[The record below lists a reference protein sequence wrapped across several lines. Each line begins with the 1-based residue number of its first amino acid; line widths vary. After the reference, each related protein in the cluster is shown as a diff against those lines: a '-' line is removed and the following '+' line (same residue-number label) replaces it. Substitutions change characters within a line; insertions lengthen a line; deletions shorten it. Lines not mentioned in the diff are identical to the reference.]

1 MQNSIVCAIDG
12 SQPSRSA
19 AQVAA
24 QLARTLNLKLI
35 LVHAT
40 EDRPTFPYGDRPLKE
55 IQRRRAIE
63 AGRELLEA
71 VAAELPADA
80 LDMRVVFGT
89 PVEGLNAVCS
99 EEAAE
104 LLVVGS
110 RGRGSLTTALLG
122 SVSAQLASTA
132 ACPVL
137 VVPAHEAAE
146 RFLAGDAS
154 GGTFVCG
161 VDGSPESEHALDVAA
176 GLAVRMM
183 IELLPV
189 YADDGKRR
197 DASFGD
203 ERSVEV
209 DFGKP
214 ADALRRRALGN
225 DGRLIA
231 VGSRGRGALSAA
243 VLGSVSG
250 ELAATA
256 PVPVLVVPPTARASA
271 MSDDGAHRAEAD
283 ALAAAPGG

>member
-1 MQNSIVCAIDG
+1 MQNSIVCAVDG

-35 LVHAT
+35 LAYAT

-55 IQRRRAIE
+55 LQRRRAIE
-63 AGRELLEA
+63 EGRELLEA

-80 LDMRVVFGT
+80 PDMRVVFGT
-89 PVEGLNAVCS
+89 PVEGLSAVCS

-110 RGRGSLTTALLG
+110 RGRGPLATALLG

-137 VVPAHEAAE
+137 VVPGPEAAE
-146 RFLAGDAS
+146 RFLAREAS
-154 GGTFVCG
+154 GGAIVCG
-161 VDGSPESEHALDVAA
+161 VDGSPESERALHVAA
-176 GLAVRMM
+176 GLAGRMM

-189 YADDGKRR
+189 YVDDGKRD
-197 DASFGD
+197 DASVGD
-203 ERSVEV
+203 EGPVQV
-209 DFGKP
+209 DYGEP
-214 ADALRRRALGN
+214 VDGLRRRALGD

-250 ELAATA
+250 ALAPTA
-256 PVPVLVVPPTARASA
+256 PVPVLVVPPTASASA
-271 MSDDGAHRAEAD
+271 LDDDGADRAEAD
-283 ALAAAPGG
+283 ALPAAQG

>member
-1 MQNSIVCAIDG
+1 MAITAVPASSSPRAISTASAGPAAIATASARLVLTQRAMVGHRRDHATEPGRLGAPRPWPPGMTRRESEPHAWPAVGVGAASLRREHRLLGWVAIGSGGILEPMVCGGLRGEHDG
-12 SQPSRSA
+12 KEATPNAELDRLCDRWLPAVSLGSPGGCP
-19 AQVAA
+19 
-24 QLARTLNLKLI
+24 ARPHVECRLI

-132 ACPVL
+132 ACPVPSCPRTRPL
-137 VVPAHEAAE
+137 
-146 RFLAGDAS
+146 S
-154 GGTFVCG
+154 GSWQATQRW
-161 VDGSPESEHALDVAA
+161 H
-176 GLAVRMM
+176 VR
-183 IELLPV
+183 V
-189 YADDGKRR
+189 
-197 DASFGD
+197 
-203 ERSVEV
+203 
-209 DFGKP
+209 
-214 ADALRRRALGN
+214 RRR
-225 DGRLIA
+225 RLA
-231 VGSRGRGALSAA
+231 
-243 VLGSVSG
+243 
-250 ELAATA
+250 
-256 PVPVLVVPPTARASA
+256 
-271 MSDDGAHRAEAD
+271 
-283 ALAAAPGG
+283 